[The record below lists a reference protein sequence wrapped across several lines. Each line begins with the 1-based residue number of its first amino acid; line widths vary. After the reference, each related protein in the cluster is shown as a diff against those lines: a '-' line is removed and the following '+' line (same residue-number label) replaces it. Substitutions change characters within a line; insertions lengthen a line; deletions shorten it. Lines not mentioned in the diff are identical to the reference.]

1 MIDYGK
7 EIRKKENEIMPDPRA
22 TPLNVSPLQQDVLH
36 QLERRATSPQR
47 LVRRGK
53 IILAAATGATNTKIT
68 QDLHVDDDTVRL
80 WRERWRAAEARLQT
94 IEATGKPKLLKQAI
108 EGLLTDEQR
117 PGAPAT
123 FTLEQ
128 FMQIMA
134 LACET
139 PAEADRPVSTW
150 TPRELAEEAVKRGI
164 VKQISPRTVERFLQG
179 ERFAAASQ
187 AVLAH
192 SSSRGPHG
200 SGRAD
205 PHGL

>member
-1 MIDYGK
+1 
-7 EIRKKENEIMPDPRA
+7 MPDPRA
-22 TPLNVSPLQQDVLH
+22 IPLNVSPLQQDLLQ
-36 QLERRATSPQR
+36 QLERRSTSPQR

-68 QDLHVDDDTVRL
+68 QDLHVDHDTVRL
-80 WRERWRAAEARLQT
+80 WRERWRAAEARLQA

-108 EGLLTDEQR
+108 EGLLTDKQR

-134 LACET
+134 LACEK
-139 PAEADRPVSTW
+139 PEAADRPVSTW
-150 TPRELAEEAVKRGI
+150 TPRELADEAVKRGI
-164 VKQISPRTVERFLQG
+164 VEQISPRTVERFLKG
-179 ERFAAASQ
+179 ECFAAASQ

-192 SSSRGPHG
+192 SSSRRP
-200 SGRAD
+200 R
-205 PHGL
+205 